1 MEHGNV
7 EVQDKAPQ
15 WSEKLPDSR
24 PSPLSY
30 KIISTSAERRRW
42 LLDASPSPSN
52 KFELW
57 SQMQLPTKKPFSG
70 GLPAALHIL
79 NIILSVKF
87 SFGWINLT
95 QKSQATF

>member
-1 MEHGNV
+1 
-7 EVQDKAPQ
+7 
-15 WSEKLPDSR
+15 
-24 PSPLSY
+24 
-30 KIISTSAERRRW
+30 
-42 LLDASPSPSN
+42 
-52 KFELW
+52 
-57 SQMQLPTKKPFSG
+57 MQLPTKKPFSG